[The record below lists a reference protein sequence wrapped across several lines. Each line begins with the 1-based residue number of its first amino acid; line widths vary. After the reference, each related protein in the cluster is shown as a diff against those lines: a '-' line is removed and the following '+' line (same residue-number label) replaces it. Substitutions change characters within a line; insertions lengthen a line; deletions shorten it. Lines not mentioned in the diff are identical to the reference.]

1 MEDNRRFRN
10 HISIII
16 EQIGGG
22 ILALAVLA
30 VSILL
35 QSAEEL
41 AETDL
46 SFLHG
51 KTLIVILVVLG
62 LLAVSVGNRIFA
74 WANTYICIEENAIV
88 IERGKVNKKK
98 NTIGIRNISNI
109 NIEQNLFEMILGTCK
124 VKLDT
129 NSRSTADSTDVK
141 IVLKKADAAKFK
153 AEITRKMHRQ
163 TYGASSGQMS
173 GQISGRDPAGAHAAE
188 NRVHTEDRDL
198 AVGKTGTDGMEVLSS
213 WEEDGEFDIRAE
225 FGDIF
230 SHGIF
235 SVNIFSLL
243 ILIGAFAGTAA
254 TVVQILEKPDLL
266 GSLLGAAAGIIVAA
280 GIVLSALWDT
290 VKDFIR
296 YYDFR
301 AKRRG
306 DKIYIGYGFLKK
318 MEYTI
323 PVDKIQALK
332 IRQSFV
338 ARIFHRY
345 MAEIVNVGMGD
356 EKEEQN
362 SFLIL
367 YSTEKRLKE
376 QLELLLPEFAPTA
389 EQKTERLPGA
399 VWTAWSLPGMIYVLV
414 VGILA
419 ALCTAV
425 IPEYRLFIWLG
436 AAALILTVFIGM
448 ILKYI
453 TDGSGADETFLK
465 LCHGYFG
472 KSYISIQYDKIQYL
486 EIKQNFIAKACGI
499 QKGEIH
505 LLASSGDASHGIP
518 YYKGDMH
525 ERIRQGMLER

>member
-1 MEDNRRFRN
+1 MEENKKFRN

-16 EQIGGG
+16 EQIGAG
-22 ILALAVLA
+22 IVALAVLA
-30 VSILL
+30 VSIVM
-35 QSAEEL
+35 QNVEEM
-41 AETDL
+41 AETDM
-46 SFLHG
+46 SFLQG
-51 KTLIVILVVLG
+51 KGMIIFLVLALFLVL
-62 LLAVSVGNRIFA
+62 SVGNRIFV
-74 WANTYICIEENAIV
+74 WANTYICIEENAVV

-153 AEITRKMHRQ
+153 AEITRKLQ
-163 TYGASSGQMS
+163 GQPEQEVC
-173 GQISGRDPAGAHAAE
+173 GQEQFGSAAE
-188 NRVHTEDRDL
+188 AED
-198 AVGKTGTDGMEVLSS
+198 EV
-213 WEEDGEFDIRAE
+213 FDIRAE
-225 FGDIF
+225 FGDVF
-230 SHGIF
+230 QHGVF

-243 ILIGAFAGTAA
+243 ILTGAVIG
-254 TVVQILEKPDLL
+254 TVTTVLQLLEQPHLMS
-266 GSLLGAAAGIIVAA
+266 SLLGAAAGIVVAA

-306 DKIYIGYGFLKK
+306 DKIYIKYGFLKK

-367 YSTEKRLKE
+367 YVPEEKMRE
-376 QLELLLPEFAPTA
+376 QLELLLLEFAPA
-389 EQKTERLPGA
+389 ADQKVERLPAA
-399 VWTAWSLPGMIYVLV
+399 VWAAWAVPGVIYTAAVCASAAVCAVFLEESAVL
-414 VGILA
+414 
-419 ALCTAV
+419 
-425 IPEYRLFIWLG
+425 IWLG
-436 AAALILTVFIGM
+436 AAGLILILLIGM
-448 ILKYI
+448 LLKYL
-453 TDGSGADETFLK
+453 TDGSGSDGTFLK
-465 LCHGYFG
+465 ICHGYFG
-472 KSYISIQYDKIQYL
+472 KNYISVRYSQIQYM
-486 EIKQNFIAKACGI
+486 EIRQNFIARAFGI
-499 QKGEIH
+499 RKGEIH
-505 LLASSGDASHGIP
+505 LLASSANTSHGIP
-518 YYKGDMH
+518 YFKGNEH
-525 ERIRQGMLER
+525 ERIRQGMLGM

>member
-163 TYGASSGQMS
+163 TYGASSGQ
-173 GQISGRDPAGAHAAE
+173 ISGKDPAWAHAAE
-188 NRVHTEDRDL
+188 KPCTYRGPRPGRRENRD
-198 AVGKTGTDGMEVLSS
+198 
-213 WEEDGEFDIRAE
+213 
-225 FGDIF
+225 
-230 SHGIF
+230 
-235 SVNIFSLL
+235 
-243 ILIGAFAGTAA
+243 
-254 TVVQILEKPDLL
+254 
-266 GSLLGAAAGIIVAA
+266 
-280 GIVLSALWDT
+280 
-290 VKDFIR
+290 
-296 YYDFR
+296 
-301 AKRRG
+301 
-306 DKIYIGYGFLKK
+306 
-318 MEYTI
+318 
-323 PVDKIQALK
+323 
-332 IRQSFV
+332 
-338 ARIFHRY
+338 
-345 MAEIVNVGMGD
+345 
-356 EKEEQN
+356 
-362 SFLIL
+362 
-367 YSTEKRLKE
+367 
-376 QLELLLPEFAPTA
+376 
-389 EQKTERLPGA
+389 
-399 VWTAWSLPGMIYVLV
+399 
-414 VGILA
+414 
-419 ALCTAV
+419 
-425 IPEYRLFIWLG
+425 
-436 AAALILTVFIGM
+436 
-448 ILKYI
+448 
-453 TDGSGADETFLK
+453 
-465 LCHGYFG
+465 
-472 KSYISIQYDKIQYL
+472 
-486 EIKQNFIAKACGI
+486 
-499 QKGEIH
+499 
-505 LLASSGDASHGIP
+505 
-518 YYKGDMH
+518 
-525 ERIRQGMLER
+525 

>member
-1 MEDNRRFRN
+1 MEENKKFRN

-22 ILALAVLA
+22 IVALAVVA
-30 VSILL
+30 FSILV
-35 QSAEEL
+35 QNAEEL
-41 AETDL
+41 AGTDF
-46 SFLHG
+46 SFLQG
-51 KTLIVILVVLG
+51 RALFVLLIVAA

-74 WANTYICIEENAIV
+74 WANTYIYIEEYAVV
-88 IERGKVNKKK
+88 IDRGRVNKKK

-129 NSRSTADSTDVK
+129 NSRTTADSTDVK
-141 IVLKKADAAKFK
+141 IVLKKADAAAFK
-153 AEITRKMHRQ
+153 RQITRKMQAQMQAEKTAEIEDTGLRAE
-163 TYGASSGQMS
+163 TSGTFERREDFAYRP
-173 GQISGRDPAGAHAAE
+173 GPA
-188 NRVHTEDRDL
+188 VWD
-198 AVGKTGTDGMEVLSS
+198 
-213 WEEDGEFDIRAE
+213 EEDNEEFDIRAE
-225 FGDIF
+225 IGDVF
-230 SHGIF
+230 RHGLF

-243 ILIGAFAGTAA
+243 ILVGAAVGTVT
-254 TVVQILEKPDLL
+254 TVLRMLEQPELMS
-266 GSLLGAAAGIIVAA
+266 SLLGAAAGIIVAA

-306 DKIYIGYGFLKK
+306 DKIYIKYGFLKK

-338 ARIFHRY
+338 ARIFRKY

-367 YSTEKRLKE
+367 YTTEKKLKE
-376 QLELLLPEFAPTA
+376 QLELLLPEFAGTA
-389 EQKTERLPGA
+389 EQKVARLPVSVWAAWA
-399 VWTAWSLPGMIYVLV
+399 VPGVIYSALV
-414 VGILA
+414 CASA
-419 ALCTAV
+419 AVCTAV
-425 IPEYRLFIWLG
+425 MGEHELLIWLS
-436 AAALILTVFIGM
+436 AAGLILLLLICM
-448 ILKYI
+448 ALKYV
-453 TDGSGADETFLK
+453 TDGTGTDGTFLK

-472 KSYISIQYDKIQYL
+472 KNYISIRYQNIQYM
-486 EIKQNFIAKACGI
+486 EIKQNFIARAFDI
-499 QKGEIH
+499 RKGEIH
-505 LLASSGDASHGIP
+505 LLASSANSAHDIP
-518 YYKGDMH
+518 YFKGRADQQ
-525 ERIRQGMLER
+525 IRRGMLKR

>member
-1 MEDNRRFRN
+1 MEDKRRFRN

-41 AETDL
+41 AETDF

-51 KTLIVILVVLG
+51 KTLIVILAMLG
-62 LLAVSVGNRIFA
+62 LLAVSVGNRVFA

-129 NSRSTADSTDVK
+129 NSRSTADSTDVT
-141 IVLKKADAAKFK
+141 IILKKADAAKFK
-153 AEITRKMHRQ
+153 AEITRKMQ
-163 TYGASSGQMS
+163 GQDPV
-173 GQISGRDPAGAHAAE
+173 RDPAAERGIHTAGGALYGQ
-188 NRVHTEDRDL
+188 EDGNARIQEPQ
-198 AVGKTGTDGMEVLSS
+198 A
-213 WEEDGEFDIRAE
+213 WEEEDEAFDIRAE
-225 FGDIF
+225 FGDVF

-243 ILIGAFAGTAA
+243 ILIGAFAGTVVTA
-254 TVVQILEKPDLL
+254 VQILEKPNLL
-266 GSLLGAAAGIIVAA
+266 SSLLGAAAGIIVAA

-306 DKIYIGYGFLKK
+306 DKIYIRYGFLKK

-338 ARIFHRY
+338 ARIFQRY

-362 SFLIL
+362 SFLVL
-367 YSTEKRLKE
+367 YSTEKKLKE

-389 EQKTERLPGA
+389 EQKVERLPGS
-399 VWTAWSLPGMIYVLV
+399 VWAAWALPGVIYALV
-414 VGILA
+414 VCISAAVCAVFMPKYRIL
-419 ALCTAV
+419 
-425 IPEYRLFIWLG
+425 IWLG
-436 AAALILTVFIGM
+436 AAGLILMVLIGM
-448 ILKYI
+448 VLKYK
-453 TDGSGADETFLK
+453 TDGSGADGGFLK

-472 KSYISIQYDKIQYL
+472 KNYISVRYTNIQYM
-486 EIKQNFIAKACGI
+486 EIKQNFIARAAGI
-499 QKGEIH
+499 RRGEIH
-505 LLASSGDASHGIP
+505 LLASSANASHGIP
-518 YYKGDMH
+518 YFKGNLH
-525 ERIRQGMLER
+525 ERIRQGMLERESVRKDRG

>member
-1 MEDNRRFRN
+1 MEDKRRFRN

-41 AETDL
+41 AETDF

-51 KTLIVILVVLG
+51 KTLIVILAMLG
-62 LLAVSVGNRIFA
+62 LLAVSVGNRVFA

-124 VKLDT
+124 VKMDT
-129 NSRSTADSTDVK
+129 NSRSTADSTDVT
-141 IVLKKADAAKFK
+141 IILKKADAAKFK
-153 AEITRKMHRQ
+153 AEITRKMQ
-163 TYGASSGQMS
+163 GQDPV
-173 GQISGRDPAGAHAAE
+173 RDPAAE
-188 NRVHTEDRDL
+188 DE
-198 AVGKTGTDGMEVLSS
+198 A
-213 WEEDGEFDIRAE
+213 FDIRAE
-225 FGDIF
+225 FGDVF

-243 ILIGAFAGTAA
+243 ILIGAFAGTVV
-254 TVVQILEKPDLL
+254 TVVQILEKPNLL
-266 GSLLGAAAGIIVAA
+266 SSLLGAAAGIIVAA

-301 AKRRG
+301 VKRRG
-306 DKIYIGYGFLKK
+306 DKIYIRYGFLKK

-362 SFLIL
+362 SFLVL
-367 YSTEKRLKE
+367 YSTEKKLKE

-389 EQKTERLPGA
+389 EQKVERLPGS
-399 VWTAWSLPGMIYVLV
+399 VWAAWALPGVIYALV
-414 VGILA
+414 VCISAAVCVVVMPKYRIL
-419 ALCTAV
+419 
-425 IPEYRLFIWLG
+425 IWLG
-436 AAALILTVFIGM
+436 AAGM
-448 ILKYI
+448 ILMVLIGMVLKYK
-453 TDGSGADETFLK
+453 TDGSGADGGFLK

-472 KSYISIQYDKIQYL
+472 KNYISVRYTNIQYM
-486 EIKQNFIAKACGI
+486 EIKQNFIARAAGI
-499 QKGEIH
+499 RRGEIH
-505 LLASSGDASHGIP
+505 LLASSANASHGIP
-518 YYKGDMH
+518 YFKGNLH
-525 ERIRQGMLER
+525 ERIRQGMLERENRNTNSGF